1 MPPETHATHLHALP
15 TAPFWQPC
23 GLFLPARHRVLAIIQ
38 ALLLFVPSGA
48 VLARRFKGNHM
59 AAVALPLGRE
69 FDFDASAALS
79 RSDWFGG
86 SLSAVRSNQELV
98 GRHELACCGYPGWK
112 LVVRV

>member
-1 MPPETHATHLHALP
+1 MGSVNVLHYTFRVTPSVTLSVIL
-15 TAPFWQPC
+15 QC
-23 GLFLPARHRVLAIIQ
+23 ARHRVLAIIQ
-38 ALLLFVPSGA
+38 PLLLFVPSGA